1 MKEIKKTSI
10 LINKISKWEFLTQQ
24 TLNNCHFYQY
34 KNKEYINHSSTEME
48 NLFIILSGRA
58 KITTIEKNG
67 KQFILQFLQ
76 IIQQKNYYLGLIK

>member
-1 MKEIKKTSI
+1 
-10 LINKISKWEFLTQQ
+10 
-24 TLNNCHFYQY
+24 
-34 KNKEYINHSSTEME
+34 ME